1 MNDIETKKKRFQ
13 ELFMSG
19 KFTQKEIANEL
30 GVSRVTINQWVKD
43 FSATSY
49 IRARK
54 HLTKELERL
63 SKTPQGNEDLIFKY
77 IQHLDLLDRMIR
89 KAKYLPKI

>member
-1 MNDIETKKKRFQ
+1 MNDIEAKKKRFQ
-13 ELFMSG
+13 ALFMSG
-19 KFTQKEIANEL
+19 KFTQKEIAEEL
-30 GVSRVTINQWVKD
+30 DVSRVTINQWVKD
-43 FSATSY
+43 FPATSY
-49 IRARK
+49 MRTRK

-63 SKTPQGNEDLIFKY
+63 SKTPQGNEDLIFRY

>member
-1 MNDIETKKKRFQ
+1 MNNIDAKKKRFQ
-13 ELFMSG
+13 VLFMSG
-19 KFTQKEIANEL
+19 KLTQKEIAEEL
-30 GVSRVTINQWVKD
+30 YVSRVTINQWVKD
-43 FSATSY
+43 FPATSY
-49 IRARK
+49 MRTRK

-77 IQHLDLLDRMIR
+77 ILHLDILDRMIR